1 MISVFPWFCHQYR
14 FLLVLVCECRGAFGF
29 FFVHTWGNGIK
40 PLKSRAFYE
49 QEAGLVTPFGFLLQ
63 QAVPAKKQQSAL
75 DL

>member
-1 MISVFPWFCHQYR
+1 M
-14 FLLVLVCECRGAFGF
+14 
-29 FFVHTWGNGIK
+29 HTWGNGIK